1 MVLRMA
7 SVNINVKQN
16 NIITNATIEEES
28 ILLFLYQQIYLKY
41 IY

>member
-1 MVLRMA
+1 MA